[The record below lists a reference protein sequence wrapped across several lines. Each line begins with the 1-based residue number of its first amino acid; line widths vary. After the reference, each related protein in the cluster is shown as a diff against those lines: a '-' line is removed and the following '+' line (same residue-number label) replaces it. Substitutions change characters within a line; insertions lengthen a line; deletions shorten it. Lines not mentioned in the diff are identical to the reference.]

1 MHYWVDLQ
9 SVHGFHCCDNIALR
23 LFAVHACTRMPGC
36 AVLGGFAISA
46 WVSGVLVL
54 TLCLVTFRV
63 SHRRCEMYDLYVGHV
78 RLFVCLCLSLC
89 RLVALC
95 PHYMYCT
102 DPDVI
107 WENGS
112 GAPYLCII
120 SRFAIGARVSL
131 L

>member
-1 MHYWVDLQ
+1 
-9 SVHGFHCCDNIALR
+9 
-23 LFAVHACTRMPGC
+23 
-36 AVLGGFAISA
+36 
-46 WVSGVLVL
+46 
-54 TLCLVTFRV
+54 
-63 SHRRCEMYDLYVGHV
+63 MYDLYVGHV
-78 RLFVCLCLSLC
+78 RLFVCLCLSVC

-131 L
+131 LWQHSTAGERIECEMSASTCLYSLYAWLQILATFSINI